1 MPPRKK
7 GSKRAATKGAK
18 KKGTRARPK
27 KAPARARPKKDK
39 VTRAPTKAPAAV
51 RKEPDVGGRSADI
64 LKAFRKQRILVIG
77 DLMLDRYI
85 WGDVS
90 RISPEAPVP
99 VVKVKGESHGL
110 GGASNVAEN
119 IIALGAKAIPL
130 GIVGNDEDGKLLL
143 DQLKERGMDTAH
155 IIKHPTRNTTSKTR
169 VMARNQQMVR
179 VDREETAP
187 ISSTL
192 ESAVAGYLHSLL
204 DEIDVIIVSDYGKGV
219 VTPNL
224 MRRVT
229 SAAKAKGKMVFVD
242 PKLPNFREYAGCTA
256 ITPNHYEAASFVG
269 TVPDQGKRLMGIG
282 KEILKRLGCEVVLIT
297 RGKDGM
303 SLFLESGK
311 VHNIPTMASDVFD
324 VTGAGDTVI
333 SVFALAVSAGANWL
347 EAARIANHAAGIVIR
362 KVGAATL
369 TQEELAKE
377 MGRR

>member
-1 MPPRKK
+1 MPPKKK
-7 GSKRAATKGAK
+7 GSKRALK
-18 KKGTRARPK
+18 KKATRAKPK
-27 KAPARARPKKDK
+27 KKPTPVKVKPKKGRGIK
-39 VTRAPTKAPAAV
+39 KPEKAPKAKA
-51 RKEPDVGGRSADI
+51 PDVGGRSGDI
-64 LKAFRKQRILVIG
+64 LKAFKKQKILVIG
-77 DLMLDRYI
+77 DLMVDKYI

-119 IIALGAKAIPL
+119 IIALGAKVIPL
-130 GIVGNDEDGKLLL
+130 GIVGNDEDGHLLL
-143 DQLKERGMDTAH
+143 DQLKEMGMDTAH
-155 IIKHPTRNTTSKTR
+155 IIKHPTRSTTSKTR

-179 VDREETAP
+179 VDKEETAP

-192 ESAVAGYLHSLL
+192 ESAMAGYLHSLM
-204 DEIDVIIVSDYGKGV
+204 DDIDAIIVSDYGKGV

-229 SAAKAKGKMVFVD
+229 SMAKAKGKMVFVD

-282 KEILKRLGCEVVLIT
+282 KEILKSLKCEVVLIT
-297 RGKDGM
+297 RGKEGM
-303 SLFLESGK
+303 SLFLESGM
-311 VHNIPTMASDVFD
+311 VHNIPTMARDVFD

-333 SVFALAVSAGANWL
+333 GVFSLAASAGANWI

-369 TQEELAKE
+369 TPEELSKE
-377 MGRR
+377 MAGR

>member
-7 GSKRAATKGAK
+7 VTKRAPKRTAIKAKPKKRPRTVPVRTRTEKVTKGQ
-18 KKGTRARPK
+18 T
-27 KAPARARPKKDK
+27 KAIG
-39 VTRAPTKAPAAV
+39 VEERAP
-51 RKEPDVGGRSADI
+51 DVDGRSADI

-77 DLMLDRYI
+77 DLMVDRYI

-99 VVKVKGESHGL
+99 VVRVMGESHGL

-130 GIVGNDEDGKLLL
+130 GIVGNDEDGRLLL
-143 DQLKERGMDTAH
+143 DQLKVKGMDTAH

-192 ESAVAGYLHSLL
+192 EAAMAGYLHNLL
-204 DEIDVIIVSDYGKGV
+204 DDIDAIIVSDYGKGV
-219 VTPNL
+219 VTSNL
-224 MRRVT
+224 MRRVI

-242 PKLPNFREYAGCTA
+242 PKLPNFKEYIGCTA

-311 VHNIPTMASDVFD
+311 VHNIPAMARDVFD

-333 SVFALAVSAGANWL
+333 SVFALAASAGANWL
-347 EAARIANHAAGIVIR
+347 EAATIANYAAGIVIR

-369 TQEELAKE
+369 TPEELSKE
-377 MGRR
+377 MGVR